1 MSDALTHS
9 GPGLLEA
16 SIVALVFGVGLSGRS
31 RDMLFIACRP
41 RLLLRALVAMNV
53 LIPLVTLSALSALR
67 MPSSVV
73 IGAALL
79 AISPAASLLPRKE
92 VDIGSRSELMLAC
105 SVLGALLAIVS
116 VPLWLSV
123 IGQFLIADAT
133 IAPVAVTRLVSVL
146 FLLPLSLGIMLRR
159 LAPTLMVRAS
169 GPVIVIADG
178 LLLGV
183 LVALAVGALPAFR
196 QLGGGF
202 LLAMA
207 VLSACTVLIGHFA
220 GGHEAPDRS
229 VLAVLAGVRH
239 PGLALLIARYNFEG
253 DLVLAAVV
261 ASFLIGALVT
271 LPYTFWRWQRRVV
284 SPPSSPP
291 QLAAESPMLAPPAPR

>member
-1 MSDALTHS
+1 MSGALTHS

-16 SIVALVFGVGLSGRS
+16 SIVALVFGLGLSGRS

-41 RLLLRALVAMNV
+41 RLLLRALITIDVVA
-53 LIPLVTLSALSALR
+53 PLLTLSALSALR
-67 MPSSVV
+67 IPSSVV

-79 AISPAASLLPRKE
+79 AVSPAASLLPRKDS
-92 VDIGSRSELMLAC
+92 DIGSRPELMLAC

-123 IGQFLIADAT
+123 ISQFLIADAT
-133 IAPVAVTRLVSVL
+133 IAPLAVTRLVSVL

-159 LAPTLMVRAS
+159 LAPALMARVS
-169 GPVIVIADG
+169 GPVIVIADA
-178 LLLGV
+178 LLLLV
-183 LVALAVGALPAFR
+183 LGSFAVDALPAFR
-196 QLGGGF
+196 QLGAGF

-207 VLSACTVLIGHFA
+207 ALSACTVLIGHFA

-229 VLAVLAGVRH
+229 VLGVLSGVRH

-261 ASFLIGALVT
+261 ASFLIGILVT
-271 LPYTFWRWQRRVV
+271 LPYAYWRRQRRVV
-284 SPPSSPP
+284 APPSSPP
-291 QLAAESPMLAPPAPR
+291 QLAAEAPMLAPPAPR

>member
-41 RLLLRALVAMNV
+41 RLLLRAFVAMNV

-79 AISPAASLLPRKE
+79 AVSPAASLLPRKE
-92 VDIGSRSELMLAC
+92 IDSGSRSELMLAC
-105 SVLGALLAIVS
+105 SALGALLAIVS

-133 IAPVAVTRLVSVL
+133 IAPVAVT
-146 FLLPLSLGIMLRR
+146 
-159 LAPTLMVRAS
+159 
-169 GPVIVIADG
+169 
-178 LLLGV
+178 
-183 LVALAVGALPAFR
+183 
-196 QLGGGF
+196 
-202 LLAMA
+202 
-207 VLSACTVLIGHFA
+207 
-220 GGHEAPDRS
+220 
-229 VLAVLAGVRH
+229 
-239 PGLALLIARYNFEG
+239 
-253 DLVLAAVV
+253 
-261 ASFLIGALVT
+261 
-271 LPYTFWRWQRRVV
+271 
-284 SPPSSPP
+284 
-291 QLAAESPMLAPPAPR
+291 